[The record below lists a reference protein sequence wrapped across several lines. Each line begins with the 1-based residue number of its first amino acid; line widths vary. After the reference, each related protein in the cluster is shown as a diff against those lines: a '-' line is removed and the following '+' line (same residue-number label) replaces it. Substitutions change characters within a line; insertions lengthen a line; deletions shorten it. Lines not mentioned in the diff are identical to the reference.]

1 MLAAATPSAP
11 EPSDLSTIAQARET
25 GDPAMATLLG
35 WVENYLMKGHPDL
48 GRSGHV
54 CPFTRQAARLDAV
67 RLAVDGAGP
76 DQEKAVFARVRASF
90 AALDA
95 IPVAPGMSHYR
106 TVIIAFPGCA
116 SREGVAM
123 LQRVQSQH
131 TLYSL
136 KRFRMIGLMH
146 ADSQEAGLWNAD
158 FRPLRAPLP
167 VIAVRHLVEHD
178 APFALRNP
186 LLLLPY
192 LFRFRLSG
200 LKRLYAQLRPAF

>member
-1 MLAAATPSAP
+1 
-11 EPSDLSTIAQARET
+11 
-25 GDPAMATLLG
+25 
-35 WVENYLMKGHPDL
+35 
-48 GRSGHV
+48 
-54 CPFTRQAARLDAV
+54 
-67 RLAVDGAGP
+67 
-76 DQEKAVFARVRASF
+76 
-90 AALDA
+90 
-95 IPVAPGMSHYR
+95 
-106 TVIIAFPGCA
+106 
-116 SREGVAM
+116 M

-200 LKRLYAQLRPAF
+200 LKQLYAQLRPAF